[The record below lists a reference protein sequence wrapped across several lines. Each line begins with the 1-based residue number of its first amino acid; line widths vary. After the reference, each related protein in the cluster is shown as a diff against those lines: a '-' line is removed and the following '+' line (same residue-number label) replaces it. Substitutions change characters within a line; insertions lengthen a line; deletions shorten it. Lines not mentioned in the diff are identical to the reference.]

1 MVALGVRISKAVCS
15 ERSNSSLNGDYK
27 HWTSRGA
34 ASAEPKSLGGGF
46 EGAPPS
52 GARYFP
58 TTIMAKEPGLILPRR
73 SPGAGGSNSALGK
86 KILCVFRSR
95 PMVRALFLVGIL
107 STTVNLS
114 GESSW
119 MTVKLPSPQDA
130 KK

>member
-1 MVALGVRISKAVCS
+1 MLALVYGLVKQFAANGRIPSW
-15 ERSNSSLNGDYK
+15 NGDYK

-34 ASAEPKSLGGGF
+34 ACAEPKS
-46 EGAPPS
+46 
-52 GARYFP
+52 RYFP